1 MVQLGVHAALSR
13 RRSRVQIPSGPP
25 NTLTGVRCRVAQ
37 LVEHT
42 PEKRGVTGSTPVSTT
57 NRWLPWSSPES
68 WQSSRLVTPWC
79 NCCPMDFW
87 AEVKRLSYV
96 TDAEKFGKLV
106 SALFPHLGLGGTPEQ
121 FRDLY
126 RKNLCHKDGWPK
138 SFDVLDHGKVEEGLT
153 VLSLSGVVEG
163 RTTGNRRKC
172 LVTECP
178 GWFIEVIW
186 ETGQRMWPCSEGWH
200 FDSDSKTVSII
211 GGGEIS
217 ARFITPKPLGTNPAP
232 RNTWPTRSELARKR
246 GWRVRGK

>member
-1 MVQLGVHAALSR
+1 M
-13 RRSRVQIPSGPP
+13 
-25 NTLTGVRCRVAQ
+25 
-37 LVEHT
+37 EY
-42 PEKRGVTGSTPVSTT
+42 
-57 NRWLPWSSPES
+57 
-68 WQSSRLVTPWC
+68 
-79 NCCPMDFW
+79 W

-96 TDAEKFGKLV
+96 TDAETFGKLV
-106 SALFPHLGLGGTPEQ
+106 SALFPNLESSITPQ
-121 FRDLY
+121 KFRDLY
-126 RKNLCHKDGWPK
+126 REHFCSKENGWPK
-138 SFDVLDHGKVEEGLT
+138 WFPVHTNGKVEEGLT